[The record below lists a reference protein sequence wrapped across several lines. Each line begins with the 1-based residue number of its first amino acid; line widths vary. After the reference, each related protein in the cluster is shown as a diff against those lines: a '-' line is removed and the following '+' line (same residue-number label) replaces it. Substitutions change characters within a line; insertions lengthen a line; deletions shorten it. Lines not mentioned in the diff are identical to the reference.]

1 MLPEK
6 DKEFTMRRLLSV
18 ALLSA
23 LTVGLTVTATSTSY
37 AAPGC
42 IETSDTRSWGRGEV
56 SACFEDGE
64 ARVQGNVVDL
74 LPGGGLGSPDG
85 YCVAWYI
92 EYETTSGD
100 AYQHS
105 PLACGH
111 LGRAERNF
119 DYDPSAGEHGVKGIT
134 GVKRAVLNLVSL

>member
-1 MLPEK
+1 MQ
-6 DKEFTMRRLLSV
+6 RLLSA

-23 LTVGLTVTATSTSY
+23 LTVGLSVTATSTSY

-42 IETSDTRSWGRGEV
+42 IETSDTRSWGRGEI
-56 SACFEDGE
+56 SACFEDGA
-64 ARVQGNVVDL
+64 ARVKGSVVDL
-74 LPGGGLGSPDG
+74 LPGGGWGSPDG

-100 AYQHS
+100 TYRHS

-111 LGRAERNF
+111 LRQAEQTF
-119 DYDPSAGEHGVKGIT
+119 DYDPSAGTHGVKGIT
-134 GVKRAVLNLVSL
+134 GVKHVELNLVSI

>member
-1 MLPEK
+1 MQRHLRRML
-6 DKEFTMRRLLSV
+6 SA

-23 LTVGLTVTATSTSY
+23 LTAALTVTASPTSY

-42 IETSDTRSWGRGEV
+42 VDTSDSRSWGRGEV
-56 SACFEDGE
+56 SACFEDGR
-64 ARVQGNVVDL
+64 ARVRGNVVDL
-74 LPGGGLGSPDG
+74 LPGGGLGGADG

-105 PLACGH
+105 PAACGH
-111 LGRAERNF
+111 LGRTEQTF
-119 DYDPSAGEHGVKGIT
+119 DYDPSAGQYGVKGIT

>member
-1 MLPEK
+1 
-6 DKEFTMRRLLSV
+6 MRRLLSA

-23 LTVGLTVTATSTSY
+23 LTVGLTVTATSTSS

-42 IETSDTRSWGRGEV
+42 IETSDARAWGRGEI
-56 SACFEDGE
+56 SACFEDGQ
-64 ARVQGNVVDL
+64 ARIRGDVVDL
-74 LPGGGLGSPDG
+74 LPGGGLGSADG

-100 AYQHS
+100 DYQHS

-111 LGRAERNF
+111 LGRAERTF
-119 DYDPSAGEHGVKGIT
+119 DYDPSAGEYGVKGIT
-134 GVKRAVLNLVSL
+134 GVKRVVLNLVSI